1 MPTLP
6 PPVLEVYYSPTC
18 APCRAELPV
27 LADFVTRDSVRVR
40 IVILEQEE
48 RARGDIRAVSAKLET
63 GAVAN
68 AKAPPRITL
77 LAAGNSD
84 GILPYARSVTVA
96 GKVCA
101 KWRGGL
107 TLERARA
114 LIGACAAL
122 NEPSK
127 RRS

>member
-1 MPTLP
+1 MPTHP

-48 RARGDIRAVSAKLET
+48 RARGDIRAVSAKLEM
-63 GAVAN
+63 GAVAS
-68 AKAPPRITL
+68 AKVPPRTTL

-96 GKVCA
+96 GKACA

-107 TLERARA
+107 SLERARA
-114 LIGACAAL
+114 LVNACAAISG
-122 NEPSK
+122 PSK